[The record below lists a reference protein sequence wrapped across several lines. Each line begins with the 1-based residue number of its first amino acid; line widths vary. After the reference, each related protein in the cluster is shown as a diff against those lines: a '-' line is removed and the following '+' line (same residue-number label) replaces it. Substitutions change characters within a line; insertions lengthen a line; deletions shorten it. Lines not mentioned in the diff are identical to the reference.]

1 MATPNT
7 EEPQIMTPQDI
18 TESIQQRVGGG
29 GIGQDF
35 QSWRYNEPQGDFGT
49 AYPKSRRKMRM
60 EAEFQKYQLGEL
72 ERQRQLQS
80 LEMDR
85 RRFDL
90 QFQAEQRMQEKQRLD
105 LDRESKVQDQAQMVM
120 ESIRGTTL
128 PDGQRT
134 RPINIEDDDAVERL
148 QSVIYSSPFGMEN
161 QATKEAV
168 TMMLND
174 ALGMRERK
182 LQASQ
187 EQELAA
193 ATLSARTGKPMEE
206 LGEYTEEGVFRP
218 DLNAITEAQEQ
229 IKESEAQKAEDKTI
243 RAERRRAEAAAEVS
257 EKKGK
262 KDAQREIQR
271 NIRKA
276 TEDLRKVNASL
287 AGRKSLS
294 DTQRANLTA
303 AKDALIDL
311 QIERAALDDMVFENA
326 NAYGAALREG
336 RTFPTGTTIY
346 IGRTPVKVK

>member
-1 MATPNT
+1 
-7 EEPQIMTPQDI
+7 MTPQDI

-60 EAEFQKYQLGEL
+60 EEEYRQYQAGEL
-72 ERQRQLQS
+72 ERQKILQQ
-80 LEMDR
+80 MDIQAKQY
-85 RRFDL
+85 DL

-105 LDRESKVQDQAQMVM
+105 LDREGKVQDQARMVM

-148 QSVIYSSPFGMEN
+148 QSVIYSNPFGMEN

-193 ATLSARTGKPMEE
+193 ANLSARTGKPMKE
-206 LGEYTEEGVFRP
+206 LGEYTPEGIFRP
-218 DLNAITEAQEQ
+218 NLNAITEAQEQ
-229 IKESEAQKAEDKTI
+229 IKESEAQKVEDKTI
-243 RAERRRAEAAAEVS
+243 RAERRRAETTADVAE
-257 EKKGK
+257 E
-262 KDAQREIQR
+262 R
-271 NIRKA
+271 NIISQERELNKEIRRA
-276 TEDLRKVNASL
+276 DEELRKLRASF
-287 AGRKSLS
+287 GDRKPEQLS
-294 DTQRANLTA
+294 ATQRSNLQA
-303 AKDALIDL
+303 AKDTILERQIDK
-311 QIERAALDDMVFENA
+311 
-326 NAYGAALREG
+326 AALRGLVFDDQEEFTKAREEG
-336 RTFPTGTTIY
+336 KIPSGSRVF
-346 IGRTPVKVK
+346 IGRVAVDIP